1 MSTPTHQPPL
11 PAAKPDDKQ
20 VEIRIV
26 SHSNLFYWWPVWAV
40 GLLMGLLTIIDN
52 HRLAVVPADTKA
64 DRTAQVEVSPGKT
77 ESREALIVPR
87 KDDKQLHH
95 LVPDKEVNG
104 QLPEPEQPHLLM
116 ASHGTYGV
124 IFLIILLTVIII
136 TNVPL
141 RGMWSVVVI
150 VAGLLM
156 CIILG
161 LAHYEGRSYWEI
173 IIEKLSLLDIR
184 INAAGY
190 FFVSL
195 ILFAIWLITFLFF
208 DQQTYMIFTPGQL
221 KVRTEI
227 GGGEK
232 AYDTSG
238 MTVEK
243 QRSDLF
249 RHWILGLGSG
259 DLVVNTTGAGVHHFD
274 LPNVLF
280 IGKKVQA
287 IEDMLREKA
296 VVANR

>member
-1 MSTPTHQPPL
+1 MSTPMQSPL
-11 PAAKPDDKQ
+11 PAAKPVEQDR
-20 VEIRIV
+20 EIRIV
-26 SHSNLFYWWPVWAV
+26 SHSNLFYWWPVWAI
-40 GLLMGLLTIIDN
+40 GLLMGLLTLIDN
-52 HRLAVVPADTKA
+52 HRMAVVPDGAEARRNWEVVTAPKQTDTREGIILPQAKDTKHA
-64 DRTAQVEVSPGKT
+64 
-77 ESREALIVPR
+77 
-87 KDDKQLHH
+87 KQL
-95 LVPDKEVNG
+95 PPSDTD
-104 QLPEPEQPHLLM
+104 EPAQPKLHM
-116 ASHGTYGV
+116 AATGTYGV
-124 IFLIILLTVIII
+124 IFLITLLLVIVI

-141 RGMWSVVVI
+141 RGMWSVVIIVSVI
-150 VAGLLM
+150 LLS
-156 CIILG
+156 IILG
-161 LAHYEGRSYWEI
+161 LAHYEGRSWWEI

-195 ILFAIWLITFLFF
+195 ILLAIWLVTFLFF
-208 DQQTYMIFTPGQL
+208 DQQVYMVFTPGQL

-232 AYDTSG
+232 AFDTMG

-280 IGKKVQA
+280 IGKKVQQ
-287 IEDMLREKA
+287 IEAMQREKA
-296 VVANR
+296 VVKG

>member
-1 MSTPTHQPPL
+1 MSTPPQQPPL
-11 PAAKPDDKQ
+11 PAKKPDEKQ
-20 VEIRIV
+20 VEIKIV

-40 GLLMGLLTIIDN
+40 GFLMGLLTLIDG
-52 HRLAVVPADTKA
+52 HHMAVVPDGSVARRAAKV
-64 DRTAQVEVSPGKT
+64 QVNPGGPEET
-77 ESREALIVPR
+77 RDVIVAPAP
-87 KDDKQLHH
+87 KDAKHAR
-95 LVPDKEVNG
+95 
-104 QLPEPEQPHLLM
+104 QLPPEEQEEPAQPRLDM
-116 ASHGTYGV
+116 AKTGAYGV
-124 IFLIILLTVIII
+124 IFCIWLLLVIVI

-150 VAGLLM
+150 VTGVLLI
-156 CIILG
+156 IILC
-161 LAHYEGRSYWEI
+161 LAPWPGSDRKWIEVI
-173 IIEKLSLLDIR
+173 VEKLTLLDIR

-190 FFVSL
+190 FFISF
-195 ILFAIWLITFLFF
+195 ILFALWLITFVFF

-221 KVRTEI
+221 KVRSEI

-296 VVANR
+296 VVPNR

>member
-1 MSTPTHQPPL
+1 MSTPTHPPL

-52 HRLAVVPADTKA
+52 HRMAVVPEGSQARRFAKVQTDAGGEQQEREVIVLPKPK
-64 DRTAQVEVSPGKT
+64 DAQH
-77 ESREALIVPR
+77 A
-87 KDDKQLHH
+87 KQL
-95 LVPDKEVNG
+95 PPTDAD
-104 QLPEPEQPHLLM
+104 EPAQPTLHM
-116 ASHGTYGV
+116 AKTGAYGV
-124 IFLIILLTVIII
+124 IFLITLLLVIVI

-150 VAGLLM
+150 ITVILLSV
-156 CIILG
+156 IFG
-161 LAHYEGRSYWEI
+161 LAHWWEVI
-173 IIEKLSLLDIR
+173 IAKLTLLDIR

-195 ILFAIWLITFLFF
+195 ILFGIWLITFLFF
-208 DQQTYMIFTPGQL
+208 DQQTYMVFTPGQL

-296 VVANR
+296 VVSNR

>member
-1 MSTPTHQPPL
+1 MSTTPAPSAPPPPK
-11 PAAKPDDKQ
+11 PAQDERELK
-20 VEIRIV
+20 IV

-40 GLLMGLLTIIDN
+40 GLLMGLLTLIDN
-52 HRLAVVPADTKA
+52 HRMAVVPEGSHAH
-64 DRTAQVEVSPGKT
+64 RTVGVKIDAAGGT
-77 ESREALIVPR
+77 EDREAIVLPKP
-87 KDDKQLHH
+87 KDAKHAR
-95 LVPDKEVNG
+95 
-104 QLPEPEQPHLLM
+104 QLPPDDADEPFQPSLHM
-116 ASHGTYGV
+116 ASTGTYGV
-124 IFLIILLTVIII
+124 IFLITLLLVIVI

-150 VAGLLM
+150 VTVILLSV
-156 CIILG
+156 IFG
-161 LAHYEGRSYWEI
+161 LAHWGGRSWWEL
-173 IIEKLSLLDIR
+173 IIEKLALLDIR

-190 FFVSL
+190 FFVSG
-195 ILFAIWLITFLFF
+195 ILLAIWLITFLFF
-208 DQQTYMIFTPGQL
+208 DQQTYIIFTPGQL

-232 AYDTSG
+232 AFDSMG

-280 IGKKVQA
+280 IGKKVQE

-296 VVANR
+296 VVRGN

>member
-1 MSTPTHQPPL
+1 MSTPPPSAT
-11 PAAKPDDKQ
+11 PAQKPDENDA
-20 VEIRIV
+20 EIKIV

-40 GLLMGLLTIIDN
+40 GFLMGLLTLFDGG
-52 HRLAVVPADTKA
+52 HLAVVPSGTIAS
-64 DRTAQVEVSPGKT
+64 RVVQVETAAGPPVKF
-77 ESREALIVPR
+77 EAREALVVPPG
-87 KDDKQLHH
+87 KAH
-95 LVPDKEVNG
+95 LPPSKEVNG
-104 QLPEPEQPHLLM
+104 QLPDPEQPHLDM
-116 ASHGTYGV
+116 ATSGTFGV
-124 IFLIILLTVIII
+124 IFLSWLLLVITI

-150 VAGLLM
+150 VTLILGI
-156 CIILG
+156 IILC
-161 LAHYEGRSYWEI
+161 LAPWGDGRSVMGVL
-173 IIEKLSLLDIR
+173 IEKLSLLDIR
-184 INAAGY
+184 INLAGY
-190 FFVSL
+190 IFVSGL
-195 ILFAIWLITFLFF
+195 LFAIWLVTFLFF
-208 DQQTYMIFTPGQL
+208 DQQTYIVFTPGQL

-280 IGKKVQA
+280 IGRKVQQ

-296 VVANR
+296 VVRGNR